1 MKSALLLKP
10 DVVWLQRENY
20 HIVPLNP
27 LHAPVSEL
35 AEVIGQGISACP
47 DSKRR
52 DFYDVNL
59 TDGWAYIHVRD
70 AAQTVYL
77 VAYSDSVE
85 P

>member
-1 MKSALLLKP
+1 MTSALLVKP
-10 DVVWLQRENY
+10 DAVWLQCENY
-20 HIVPLNP
+20 EIVPLNTRR
-27 LHAPVSEL
+27 APVSEL
-35 AEVIGQGISACP
+35 AEVIGQGVSARP

-77 VAYSDSVE
+77 VAYSDGVE